1 MSTAVIDNP
10 IAATDTAAPETAGG
24 LPAQAHESA
33 MAIAAKLAGTPT
45 RYTPPTCHD
54 YPAKCTHAATYHVPA
69 KADLNETLRFFG
81 LTRRADGSVRLS
93 APTNRPQSVAPART
107 RENVAACAAV
117 GLSFWSEAPTPNGMW
132 AVDNAQRAHLVKVD
146 RRAHRAYVACMDEHP
161 LDAAAHT
168 CQYRAAG
175 DQTYTVPASN
185 DTMAALL
192 ESPAT
197 VTESAA

>member
-10 IAATDTAAPETAGG
+10 IATTETAPEIAGA
-24 LPAQAHESA
+24 LPALAHESTL
-33 MAIAAKLAGTPT
+33 AIAAKLAGTPT
-45 RYTPPTCHD
+45 RYTPPTCD
-54 YPAKCTHAATYHVPA
+54 SYPAKCSHAATYHVPA

-93 APTNRPQSVAPART
+93 APTNRPQTVAPART

-117 GLSFWSEAPTPNGMW
+117 GLSFWSEAPVPNGMW
-132 AVDNAQRAHLVKVD
+132 AVDATQRAHLVKVD

-161 LDAAAHT
+161 LAAAAHT
-168 CQYRAAG
+168 CQYRAGG

-185 DTMAALL
+185 DAMAALL
-192 ESPAT
+192 EAPAPI
-197 VTESAA
+197 TESAA